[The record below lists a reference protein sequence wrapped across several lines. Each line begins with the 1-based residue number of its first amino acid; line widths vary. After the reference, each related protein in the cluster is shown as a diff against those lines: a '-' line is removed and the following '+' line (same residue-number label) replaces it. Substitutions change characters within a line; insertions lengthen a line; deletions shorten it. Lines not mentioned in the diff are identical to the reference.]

1 MKTSRRQF
9 LQSTTTLVAATT
21 FGAPLFAADEK
32 PKRQLKKA
40 MMYGSLGYK
49 GSVLEQFHA
58 LKAAGFDGV
67 EPNSHMNQDQVVRA
81 LEETGLKAASVCG
94 SKHWDKLLSFPDEQV
109 RADGIEA
116 LKQTL
121 RDAKRYGAT
130 SILLVPGKVVNPVP
144 EKPAIIPVNYEQC
157 WERSIA
163 GIRQA
168 IPLCEETGV
177 KIAIENVWNNFIM
190 KPEQAKDYLDA
201 INSPW
206 VGWHF
211 DIGNMIKFGPSE
223 DWIKVLGNRILKL
236 HIKEYST
243 KPDAN
248 GKVPGFNVK
257 LLEGD
262 DHWPAIMAELDKIG
276 YTGWGITEQPGPQ
289 SKDAE
294 SLKDLSERLDKV
306 FAS

>member
-1 MKTSRRQF
+1 MKMLSRRTF
-9 LQSTTTLVAATT
+9 LIESSTAALLAATV
-21 FGAPLFAADEK
+21 PQLLAAEHSRR
-32 PKRQLKKA
+32 PIKKA

-49 GSVLEQFHA
+49 GTVLEKFRA

-67 EPNSHMNQDQVVRA
+67 EPDSHMNQDEVVKA
-81 LEETGLKAASVCG
+81 LEESGLKAASVCG
-94 SKHWDKLLSFPDEQV
+94 SKHWGKPLSHPDAQV
-109 RADGIEA
+109 RDEGVEA

-130 SILLVPGKVVNPVP
+130 SILLVPGVVNKEVTFD
-144 EKPAIIPVNYEQC
+144 QC
-157 WERSIA
+157 KERSIE
-163 GIRQA
+163 GIRKA
-168 IPLCEETGV
+168 LPLCEETGV

-190 KPEQAKDYLDA
+190 KPEQAKAYLDE

-211 DIGNMIKFGPSE
+211 DVGNHIKYGPSE
-223 DWIKVLGNRILKL
+223 EWVKVLGKRILKL

-243 KPDAN
+243 KPDAD

-262 DHWPAIMAELDKIG
+262 DHWPAIMAELDKCG
-276 YTGWGITEQPGPQ
+276 YSGWGITEQPGGQ
-289 SKDAE
+289 SKDAAT
-294 SLKDLSERLDKV
+294 LKDLAERVDRI